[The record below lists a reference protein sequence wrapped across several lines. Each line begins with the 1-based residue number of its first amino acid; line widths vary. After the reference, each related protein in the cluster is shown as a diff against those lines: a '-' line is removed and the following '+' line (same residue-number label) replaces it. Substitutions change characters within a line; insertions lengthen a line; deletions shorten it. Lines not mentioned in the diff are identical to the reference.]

1 MASLVF
7 CKGICTFIS
16 GDSCMR
22 FYFIKEY
29 VALRVSDRIR
39 KNFEEVSLD
48 VVALFLWVQQ
58 LFPNLVLVE

>member
-16 GDSCMR
+16 GNSSMK
-22 FYFIKEY
+22 FYFIKEG
-29 VALRVSDRIR
+29 VGLRVLDCIR

-48 VVALFLWVQQ
+48 MVTVSLGTTMVS
-58 LFPNLVLVE
+58 